1 MNNIGIDYNG
11 LSSDINILAE
21 KIKMMNSLLD
31 QIDSNKKIIPDS
43 WQCSA
48 AEQYRNI
55 ADTEIAS
62 KVQSIKDS
70 LNSLLTELVYVYN
83 SYSGTENDIAKDI
96 PNNGA

>member
-21 KIKMMNSLLD
+21 KIKMMNRLLD
-31 QIDSNKKIIPDS
+31 QIDSDKKIIPDS

-48 AEQYRNI
+48 AAQYRDI
-55 ADTEIAS
+55 ANTEIAS

-83 SYSGTENDIAKDI
+83 SYSGTEKNIANDI
-96 PNNGA
+96 PNYGA